1 LEIEMNRPKYLRVFQ
16 GACALVAILF
26 GLATLFAG
34 VRVLGGAD
42 PGYVV
47 FMPLLI
53 FNTAMGLLY
62 VGAGVMA
69 WYSLDRGKYAAG
81 GLFVVNLLV
90 LVIIGY
96 LHWRGTDVADVA
108 MDSVYAMTLRTGV
121 WLVLFAGLA
130 WLARRVAAE
139 QGKRDEF

>member
-1 LEIEMNRPKYLRVFQ
+1 MNRPKYLRVFQ

-47 FMPLLI
+47 FMPLLV

-69 WYSLDRGKYAAG
+69 WYSLDRGRYAAG
-81 GLFVVNLLV
+81 GLFAANLLV
-90 LVIIGY
+90 LAIIGY
-96 LHWRGTDVADVA
+96 LHWSRTDVA

-121 WLVLFAGLA
+121 WLVLFGGLA
-130 WLARRVAAE
+130 WLARRAAAE
-139 QGKRDEF
+139 PGKRDQA